1 MARIETA
8 FLIGC
13 VVLFAAAFM
22 PGVEEPARGA
32 LLLGALFCSGGNLG
46 AIWAERRPAGRDGIR
61 FDWRS

>member
-32 LLLGALFCSGGNLG
+32 LLHGALFCSGVNLG
-46 AIWAERRPAGRDGIR
+46 ALWAGRILR
-61 FDWRS
+61 